1 MPYGDHKGPL
11 GQGPK
16 TGRGL
21 GYCSGNDRPGAEV
34 DTARGLGR
42 GLGKGMGRGR
52 GAGRGMGRGFGRGKG
67 FGRGMGGNFGRGF
80 NNEE

>member
-1 MPYGDHKGPL
+1 MPYGDHTGPL
-11 GQGPK
+11 GEGPK

-34 DTARGLGR
+34 DTGR
-42 GLGKGMGRGR
+42 GFRRGFGR
-52 GAGRGMGRGFGRGKG
+52 GRGMGRGMGRGKG
-67 FGRGMGGNFGRGF
+67 FGKGLGRGF

>member
-1 MPYGDHKGPL
+1 MPYGDHTGPL

-34 DTARGLGR
+34 NTGR
-42 GLGKGMGRGR
+42 GF
-52 GAGRGMGRGFGRGKG
+52 GRGMGRGFGRGLGRGKGAGRG
-67 FGRGMGGNFGRGF
+67 FGRGLGRNMGNGFGNK
-80 NNEE
+80 E